1 MKCVILH
8 ESSGRIRVRM
18 AQSRM
23 TLRQADLLEA
33 YLERQEGVRAAKVY
47 ERTGDA
53 VIRYTGRRE
62 GVIAA
67 LARFSYA
74 DSSLK
79 ELDTVH
85 SSRELNR
92 QFQDKLVGMVA
103 GRILRRLFLPAPL
116 RMAWAV
122 FRAVPYLIRGVRC
135 LLKGRLRVEVLDAIS
150 IGVSLVRGD
159 FGTASSVMFLLRI
172 GELPE
177 EWTHKKSVEKLYIS

>member
-67 LARFSYA
+67 FARFSYA
-74 DSSLK
+74 DS
-79 ELDTVH
+79 
-85 SSRELNR
+85 
-92 QFQDKLVGMVA
+92 
-103 GRILRRLFLPAPL
+103 
-116 RMAWAV
+116 
-122 FRAVPYLIRGVRC
+122 
-135 LLKGRLRVEVLDAIS
+135 
-150 IGVSLVRGD
+150 
-159 FGTASSVMFLLRI
+159 
-172 GELPE
+172 
-177 EWTHKKSVEKLYIS
+177 